1 MPSGHKVRRKNYV
14 EIFDKTAI
22 SNYCSS
28 CLAGT
33 CSGEYCAGV
42 PGWIICR
49 ILLSDSRNLCCDRS
63 FEHWVWNQYG
73 LDNEINNYYDSS
85 VCSTSTYRYGDSCS
99 DWSCEMWI
107 TGLYFWMIVENIVML
122 YGGRNK

>member
-1 MPSGHKVRRKNYV
+1 MLRFMINCH
-14 EIFDKTAI
+14 

-42 PGWIICR
+42 PGWVICW

-63 FEHWVWNQYG
+63 FEYWVWNQYG
-73 LDNEINNYYDSS
+73 LDNEISDYYDSS
-85 VCSTSTYRYGDSCS
+85 VCSTPHIGMGIVAVIEVVKC
-99 DWSCEMWI
+99 
-107 TGLYFWMIVENIVML
+107 GLQEFIF
-122 YGGRNK
+122 G

>member
-1 MPSGHKVRRKNYV
+1 MLRIY
-14 EIFDKTAI
+14 DKTAI

-42 PGWIICR
+42 PGWIICW
-49 ILLSDSRNLCCDRS
+49 ILLSDSRNLCLHRS

-73 LDNEINNYYDSS
+73 LDNELAI
-85 VCSTSTYRYGDSCS
+85 
-99 DWSCEMWI
+99 I
-107 TGLYFWMIVENIVML
+107 TTVVFVLLPHIGMGIVAVIEVVKCGLQDFIF
-122 YGGRNK
+122 G

>member
-1 MPSGHKVRRKNYV
+1 MSVVYFSITPTFEPSRYYKCWIVCFY
-14 EIFDKTAI
+14 DKTAI

-42 PGWIICR
+42 PGWVICW

-63 FEHWVWNQYG
+63 FEYWVWNQYG
-73 LDNEINNYYDSS
+73 LDNEISDYYDSS
-85 VCSTSTYRYGDSCS
+85 VCSTPTYRYGDSCS
-99 DWSCEMWI
+99 
-107 TGLYFWMIVENIVML
+107 N
-122 YGGRNK
+122 

>member
-1 MPSGHKVRRKNYV
+1 MLRFLN
-14 EIFDKTAI
+14 KTAI

-33 CSGEYCAGV
+33 CSGEYCVGV

-63 FEHWVWNQYG
+63 LEYWVWNQHG
-73 LDNEINNYYDSS
+73 LDNEISDSYDSS
-85 VCSTSTYRYGDSCS
+85 VCSTPTYRYGDSCS
-99 DWSCEMWI
+99 D
-107 TGLYFWMIVENIVML
+107 VV
-122 YGGRNK
+122 